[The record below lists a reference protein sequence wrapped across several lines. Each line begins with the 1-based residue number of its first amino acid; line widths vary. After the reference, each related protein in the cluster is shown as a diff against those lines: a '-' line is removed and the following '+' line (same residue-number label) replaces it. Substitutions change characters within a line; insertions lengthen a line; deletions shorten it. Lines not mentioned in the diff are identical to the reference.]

1 MGSQNIYGYPLVT
14 MEMTRHVTTNTAA
27 PVGMRAPMG
36 QFANARK
43 YPPIRYRDIPQ
54 ENDSEV
60 V

>member
-1 MGSQNIYGYPLVT
+1 
-14 MEMTRHVTTNTAA
+14 MTTKTVA

-36 QFANARK
+36 QFANAWK
-43 YPPIRYRDIPQ
+43 YPPIMYRDIPQ